1 MKRSELYPQPFA
13 PMEPSRTDGNTMK
26 DVHFVHTDGPSV
38 RVRHYEVNDGGK
50 VRYAAELTSIDGG
63 TERAI
68 IDAATGEELSSLI
81 EIAAR
86 AFSSTVRLRS
96 RRTNGRP

>member
-13 PMEPSRTDGNTMK
+13 PIEAGQPDGNTMK
-26 DVHFVHTDGPSV
+26 DVHFVHSDGPSV
-38 RVRHYEVNDGGK
+38 RVRHYVVDDGRR
-50 VRYAAELTSIDGG
+50 VRYSAELTSIDGG

-68 IDAATGEELSSLI
+68 IDASTGEELSVLL

-96 RRTNGRP
+96 RRAAGR